1 MIRALTLLLL
11 ALTAVGA
18 GYEWGGPARRGVRDL
33 KAGRFDEALRELRE
47 GRADFPGAAVI
58 PYDEGLALL
67 GKGQADSAAT
77 RFQEAMRLRGDRP
90 REAAAY
96 NLGNIAMRAKD
107 YARATRS
114 YKEALRLRP
123 SDLDAKKNLEEALR
137 RMRQPN
143 SADRRNPPS
152 GGKGPP
158 TPGGTDRSM
167 PKPQPGGRGD
177 RGDRGQTPPPRGGAG
192 EFTKEEAERW
202 LQALESERRARRQEG
217 KGQPGQET
225 GDRDW

>member
-1 MIRALTLLLL
+1 MRRALALLLL
-11 ALTAVGA
+11 ALTAAGA

-47 GRADFPGAAVI
+47 GRADFPGASVI

-77 RFQEAMRLRGDRP
+77 RFEEAIRLRGDRP

-96 NLGNIAMRAKD
+96 NLGNLAMRAKD
-107 YARATRS
+107 YARAARS
-114 YKEALRLRP
+114 YKEALRLHH

-143 SADRRNPPS
+143 NQDRRSPPS

-158 TPGGTDRSM
+158 PPGGKQQSV
-167 PKPQPGGRGD
+167 PKPEAGG
-177 RGDRGQTPPPRGGAG
+177 RGQTPPPRGSAG

-217 KGQPGQET
+217 KAPPEQET
-225 GDRDW
+225 GNRDW

>member
-1 MIRALTLLLL
+1 MMRLL
-11 ALTAVGA
+11 ALLLVVLTAGGA

-47 GRADFPGAAVI
+47 GRSDFPGESVI

-67 GKGQADSAAT
+67 GNGQADSAST
-77 RFQEAMRLRGDRP
+77 RFQEALRLRGDHA

-107 YARATRS
+107 YALAARS
-114 YKEALRLRP
+114 YKEALRLQP

-137 RMRQPN
+137 RMHRPNPENRQ
-143 SADRRNPPS
+143 NPPS

-158 TPGGTDRSM
+158 PPGGPQAM
-167 PKPQPGGRGD
+167 PKPEAGGGQQ
-177 RGDRGQTPPPRGGAG
+177 GNRGQTPPPRGSSG

-217 KGQPGQET
+217 KGQPEQET
-225 GDRDW
+225 GNRDW